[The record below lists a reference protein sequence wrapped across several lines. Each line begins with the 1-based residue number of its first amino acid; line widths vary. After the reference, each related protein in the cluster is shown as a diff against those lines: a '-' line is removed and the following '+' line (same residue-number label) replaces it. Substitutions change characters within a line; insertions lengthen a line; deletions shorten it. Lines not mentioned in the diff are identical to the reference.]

1 MDPPCLCT
9 QINLVTSNRINNS
22 PLDISDSKPVL
33 RILVCVDSRKI
44 CGKPEFCGFTSLSSL
59 YLRVTTTHSCMS
71 NCQKDIKGPEQEDQA
86 SDHHHPF
93 FIIKTH
99 HDVKSFTAGC
109 DAQNWSHHQE
119 PIPYCTRS
127 DHMCG
132 VLQALTVDS
141 DSYPQVPE
149 IENAGNSFRSVI
161 SERKA
166 PSSDMLL
173 PLFGCSGRACFI
185 QVAPS
190 RRVALGLGWRI
201 RVLTN
206 FQVYPCVWVPSG
218 KLT

>member
-1 MDPPCLCT
+1 MY
-9 QINLVTSNRINNS
+9 V
-22 PLDISDSKPVL
+22 K
-33 RILVCVDSRKI
+33 
-44 CGKPEFCGFTSLSSL
+44 LS
-59 YLRVTTTHSCMS
+59 
-71 NCQKDIKGPEQEDQA
+71 KGPEQEDQA

-93 FIIKTH
+93 FIITH
-99 HDVKSFTAGC
+99 HDVTSFTAGC

-132 VLQALTVDS
+132 VLHSFTSDSFTS

-149 IENAGNSFRSVI
+149 IENAGNSFRSAI
-161 SERKA
+161 SERKS

-173 PLFGCSGRACFI
+173 EPLFGCSGRACFI

-190 RRVALGLGWRI
+190 RRVALGLRSRIRVLRI

-218 KLT
+218 NLT